1 MVSLTQGQRAH
12 WAATRRAV
20 AVVVTSVGLQAG
32 CATAGRPAPAA
43 LAADQERSLLDLRAK
58 NAGYVRQIE
67 ELENRIFILED
78 QLDSRKLAAEQRA
91 PAVLPVGTLPVR
103 ALHPDG
109 GPEAS
114 DPQTPGRLTPVRA
127 AFDQASANTV
137 TTIFAE
143 HAVDYTGEANAG
155 DASPGEATPGSVQR
169 RPRQQLTAER
179 AGGARSA
186 RPLLRLTASAAG
198 DPQPQPLRLYREAL
212 EQLRGGHPE
221 VALPEFRRFLDA
233 NPLHD
238 YADNAQYCIGE
249 CHYNQREFRL
259 AERAFREV
267 VERYPRGNKVPDAM
281 LKLGFTLQ
289 ALGDTGGGRAVLE
302 SLARAF
308 PKHEAARL
316 ASERLAH
323 PGSDPPPAP
332 ESGTF
337 GTILPRPA
345 APAGGNVGGGPR

>member
-12 WAATRRAV
+12 WAARRRAV
-20 AVVVTSVGLQAG
+20 AVVMIATGLQVG
-32 CATAGRPAPAA
+32 CATAGRPAPVAV
-43 LAADQERSLLDLRAK
+43 AADQERTLLDLRAK

-91 PAVLPVGTLPVR
+91 PAALPVR
-103 ALHPDG
+103 SVPVRSLHPDA

-114 DPQTPGRLTPVRA
+114 DPRTPGRLTPVPSA
-127 AFDQASANTV
+127 PDQGSANTV
-137 TTIFAE
+137 TSIFAE
-143 HAVDYTGEANAG
+143 HPVDYTGEANAG
-155 DASPGEATPGSVQR
+155 DASSGEAAPG

-186 RPLLRLTASAAG
+186 RPWLRLTSSAAG

-212 EQLRGGHPE
+212 EHLRGGHPE
-221 VALPEFRRFLDA
+221 VALPEFRRFLEA
-233 NPLHD
+233 NPQQD
-238 YADNAQYCIGE
+238 YADNAQYWIGE
-249 CHYNQREFRL
+249 CHYEQREFRL
-259 AERAFREV
+259 AEHAFREV
-267 VERYPRGNKVPDAM
+267 VQRYPRGSKVPDAM
-281 LKLGFTLQ
+281 LKLGFALE
-289 ALGDTGGGRAVLE
+289 ALGDAGGGRAVLE

-323 PGSDPPPAP
+323 PGSDPPAAP
-332 ESGTF
+332 EPGTF

-345 APAGGNVGGGPR
+345 APAGGNVEDVPR